1 MNPAPEILKLIE
13 EAWKVREHAY
23 TPYFRFPVGAA
34 VLTEDGRIFAGCNVE
49 NAAPTASVCAE
60 GTAIGTAISA
70 GTRKFKAIA
79 VVGAEKNFVP
89 PCGICRQRLLE
100 FNPKMDVYMAKKN
113 GEIKHMTLEE
123 LLPNP
128 FKL

>member
-1 MNPAPEILKLIE
+1 MRPITRKTALV
-13 EAWKVREHAY
+13 W
-23 TPYFRFPVGAA
+23 FVGAA